1 MSVLQFPAKAH
12 PDAAHEERRRKL
24 YMEAAR
30 KHLRTQLNASL
41 PYELV
46 MSGIKHA
53 HDKHDALLAARYIGS
68 DEFDALPADA
78 KGELLELWYVTLL
91 AKTGATP

>member
-1 MSVLQFPAKAH
+1 MADVLAFP
-12 PDAAHEERRRKL
+12 PRPPTERELRRV
-24 YMEAAR
+24 
-30 KHLRTQLNASL
+30 HDQLRRQLQASA

-53 HDKHDALLAARYIGS
+53 TDKHDALLAARYIGS

>member
-1 MSVLQFPAKAH
+1 VSILHFPAKAN

-24 YMEAAR
+24 HMDAAR
-30 KHLRTQLNASL
+30 KHLRAQLNASL
-41 PYELV
+41 PFELV

-53 HDKHDALLAARYIGS
+53 TDKHDALLATRYIGS
-68 DEFDALPADA
+68 DEFDALPPDA